1 MIGVSNWAWLP
12 VCVCKPNWGFAFLA
26 QASQARLGEIS
37 RDADTRTYHAG
48 EGIRVERQTFSLR
61 RECLA

>member
-12 VCVCKPNWGFAFLA
+12 VWVRKPNWGSVFLA

-37 RDADTRTYHAG
+37 KDADARTYRAG
-48 EGIRVERQTFSLR
+48 ECIKVEQQTFSLR